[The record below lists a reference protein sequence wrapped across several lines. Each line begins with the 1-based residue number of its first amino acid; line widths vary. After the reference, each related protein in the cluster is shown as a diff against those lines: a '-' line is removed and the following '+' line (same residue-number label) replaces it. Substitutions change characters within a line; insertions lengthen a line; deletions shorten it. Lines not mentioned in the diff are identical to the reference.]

1 MKMVAMYLA
10 KAAEFDALASC
21 DVEVSLKQRFMDI
34 ADSYRLL
41 AKERRRDID
50 DKKLDT
56 KGPPQ
61 SD

>member
-1 MKMVAMYLA
+1 MRTVARYRR
-10 KAAEFDALASC
+10 KAAEFDALASR
-21 DVEVSLKQRFMDI
+21 DVEASLKQRFTNI

-56 KGPPQ
+56 KVPPQ
-61 SD
+61 AD